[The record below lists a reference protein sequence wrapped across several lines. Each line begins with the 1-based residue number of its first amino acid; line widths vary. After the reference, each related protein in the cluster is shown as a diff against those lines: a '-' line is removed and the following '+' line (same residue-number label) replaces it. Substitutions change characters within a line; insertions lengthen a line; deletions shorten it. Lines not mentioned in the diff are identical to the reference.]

1 MEPTMTEDTTIQ
13 MRTTQEQSGDYRVYA
28 AKGDDPIKG
37 LALHTDLLE
46 RLDGEPEHVAV
57 TVSEDGAVALDAE
70 KFTGSTFRL
79 SNEPAVRHA
88 YVTPAFAQSFGMES
102 EDVPTEETFDTD
114 AFPSIG
120 ISNLEVSDEQTYDEE
135 QNSSAEDA
143 AEALFGEESESEES
157 EQEEADADESADE
170 PAEESEA
177 DESEEDEDV
186 EISDEEI
193 GIAQ

>member
-1 MEPTMTEDTTIQ
+1 

-37 LALHTDLLE
+37 LALHTDLLD
-46 RLDGEPEHVAV
+46 RLDGEPDYVAV
-57 TVSEDGAVALDAE
+57 TVSEGGAVALDAE

-88 YVTPAFAQSFGMES
+88 YVTPAFAQSFGMDE
-102 EDVPTEETFDTD
+102 VPTEETFDVD
-114 AFPSIG
+114 GFPSIG
-120 ISNLEVSDEQTYDEE
+120 ISNLAVSDEQTYDEE

-143 AEALFGEESESEES
+143 ADALFGEESES
-157 EQEEADADESADE
+157 EQEEADADES
-170 PAEESEA
+170 EA
-177 DESEEDEDV
+177 DESEEEDV

-193 GIAQ
+193 GITQ